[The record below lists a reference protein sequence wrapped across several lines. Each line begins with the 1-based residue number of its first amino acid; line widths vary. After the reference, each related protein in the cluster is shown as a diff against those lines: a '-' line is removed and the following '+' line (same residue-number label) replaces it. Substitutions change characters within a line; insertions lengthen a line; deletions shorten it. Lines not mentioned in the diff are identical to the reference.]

1 MKQNFNQFEHHF
13 LWISLLLVSV
23 CLSKCDNIFLS
34 IKKSTGNVEKFIST
48 QNYEL
53 YLSTQMLMNLC
64 SILPI
69 ELESTCTC
77 KIFYKSNQHVN
88 LIINSIKE
96 AVVINWGTPPLVSVS
111 DVPGQGLEFPVWIS
125 VWSRWR
131 EKSPGKETAGKLEQ

>member
-1 MKQNFNQFEHHF
+1 MKQNFYQFEHHF

-23 CLSKCDNIFLS
+23 WLSKCDHIFLS
-34 IKKSTGNVEKFIST
+34 IKKCTGNVEKFIST
-48 QNYEL
+48 QNCEL
-53 YLSTQMLMNLC
+53 YLSTQMLMNL

-69 ELESTCTC
+69 ELES

>member
-53 YLSTQMLMNLC
+53 YLSTQMLMNL

-69 ELESTCTC
+69 ELES

-96 AVVINWGTPPLVSVS
+96 AVVIN
-111 DVPGQGLEFPVWIS
+111 
-125 VWSRWR
+125 
-131 EKSPGKETAGKLEQ
+131 